1 MKEGSKLTRR
11 QVLAGM
17 AATALCGVAQGA
29 VIEEA
34 EGLKGRATGGDERPG
49 PVRADA
55 ARFGIMKNQ
64 QKEDHRGART
74 IIGKLSGKKI
84 TIPDVNVPPM
94 PALAPPGVIHNGR
107 KAENFGEID
116 SSRGYPDV
124 RSFSRKFGL
133 VIPATNTSMEH
144 ELWGIIFKNQGPDGL
159 RGVGLHTANVI
170 TPKPKLETEADLL
183 EYKKQFL
190 GGLKAAVDAASL
202 AQPQYMIMGM
212 SLEHIIGGIEE
223 IRAPVVEI
231 ETYSGL
237 AWATWH
243 DAIQAA
249 LGKYGAKRI
258 GILTPFDKKGNE
270 SAARMFEELGFDV
283 VSSVGFSCANALHI
297 AHVPDWA
304 KEKAILEL
312 LATGENKLD
321 AIVQC
326 GTNMSLINVTEKLEP
341 VIGIPILGIN
351 AVTFWYALRENG
363 FEGVLAGAGRLLRE
377 F

>member
-1 MKEGSKLTRR
+1 MNPH
-11 QVLAGM
+11 QNAN
-17 AATALCGVAQGA
+17 ALRVQ
-29 VIEEA
+29 
-34 EGLKGRATGGDERPG
+34 
-49 PVRADA
+49 
-55 ARFGIMKNQ
+55 
-64 QKEDHRGART
+64 T
-74 IIGKLSGKKI
+74 IIGKLSGRKI
-84 TIPDVNVPPM
+84 TIPDANFPPM
-94 PALAPPGVIHNGR
+94 PALAPPCVIHNGK

-116 SSRGYPDV
+116 SSKGYPDV
-124 RSFSRKFGL
+124 RSFRRKFGL

-144 ELWGIIFKNQGPDGL
+144 ELWSIIFKNQGPHGL
-159 RGVGLHTANVI
+159 RGVGLHTANVV
-170 TPKPKLETEADLL
+170 TPKPKLETEEDLM

-190 GGLKAAVDAASL
+190 SGIRSAVDEALL

-212 SLEHIIGGIEE
+212 SLEHILGGLDA
-223 IRAPVVEI
+223 IRAPMVDL

-237 AWATWH
+237 SWATWH

-270 SAARMFEELGFDV
+270 FATQMFEALGFEV
-283 VSSVGFSCANALHI
+283 VSSAGFSCANALHI

-312 LATGENKLD
+312 LATDKNELD
-321 AIVQC
+321 AVVQC
-326 GTNMSLINVTEKLEP
+326 GTNMSLIDVTEKLEP
-341 VIGIPILGIN
+341 VIGIPIMGIN

-363 FEGVLAGAGRLLRE
+363 FEGALMGAGRLLQE